1 MVINQKGGKAMNL
14 SALLFQIFFKLL
26 QTMTP
31 QLREAFCQLLRE
43 LKKKADETKSPVD
56 DLVVL
61 FLAGL
66 LMCDMEEEKK

>member
-1 MVINQKGGKAMNL
+1 MNL
-14 SALLFQIFFKLL
+14 SALLFQIFFKML

-31 QLREAFCQLLRE
+31 QLREAFCQLLAE
-43 LKKKADETKSPVD
+43 LKKKAEETKSPID

-66 LMCDMEEEKK
+66 LMCDIEEKKK

>member
-1 MVINQKGGKAMNL
+1 MNL

-31 QLREAFCQLLRE
+31 QLRESFCQLLRE

-56 DLVVL
+56 DLIVL